1 MHEDFL
7 NQVHMGWCTAFQH
20 SDPTKLITA
29 KFKNLR
35 KVLKQW
41 KRSLSNLNA
50 NISNVKLML
59 QFLNFLEECRDLSL
73 IEWNFR
79 TLLEDMLKQQKAYWK
94 QRSSIKWVTLGDAGT
109 NFFHAHAT
117 VKYRRN
123 LITQLTTDSGEVLVQ
138 HHDKAQHIWQ
148 AFKDR
153 LGTTSFSGVSFDLH
167 SLLDS
172 SVDLSTL
179 SDHFSRLEID
189 KVVKALPSDKSLGPD
204 GFNTDFV
211 KKCWPI
217 ISEDF
222 YTLCSA
228 FYSGNICLQSINGSY
243 ITLVRKMLLSRWEIT
258 DPSLCSI
265 ALSK

>member
-1 MHEDFL
+1 
-7 NQVHMGWCTAFQH
+7 
-20 SDPTKLITA
+20 
-29 KFKNLR
+29 
-35 KVLKQW
+35 
-41 KRSLSNLNA
+41 
-50 NISNVKLML
+50 
-59 QFLNFLEECRDLSL
+59 
-73 IEWNFR
+73 
-79 TLLEDMLKQQKAYWK
+79 
-94 QRSSIKWVTLGDAGT
+94 
-109 NFFHAHAT
+109 
-117 VKYRRN
+117 VKYKRN
-123 LITQLTTDSGEVLVQ
+123 PITQLTTDSGEVLVQ

-148 AFKDR
+148 TFKDR

-189 KVVKALPSDKSLGPD
+189 KVVKALPSDKSPGPD

-211 KKCWPI
+211 KKCWHI

-243 ITLVRKMLLSRWEIT
+243 ITLVPKKDDVVKVGDYRPISLLNCSIKIITKMLANRLQFVI
-258 DPSLCSI
+258 PSLI
-265 ALSK
+265 HHNQYGFIKKRTIQDYVGWALQYVHMCHQSKREIIILKLDFEKAFDKIEHEFMLQVMEAKGFPHK